1 MAFCFNS
8 HRRVLRLAT
17 HWHPLFSTTQLKS
30 HHEIRHFTATAAAAA
45 AAAAAAQIPHDS
57 EIFNYTSGRWLF
69 AGTNQGRSVE
79 LIVPQIQR
87 KEEI

>member
-8 HRRVLRLAT
+8 HRRVLSLAT
-17 HWHPLFSTTQLKS
+17 NWHPIFSTTQLKS
-30 HHEIRHFTATAAAAA
+30 HHEIRLFTATAT
-45 AAAAAAQIPHDS
+45 AAAAAQIPHDS
-57 EIFNYTSGRWLF
+57 EIFNYTSGRWLSVG
-69 AGTNQGRSVE
+69 AIQGRSVE

>member
-8 HRRVLRLAT
+8 HRRLLRLAT

-30 HHEIRHFTATAAAAA
+30 HHEIRLFTATATAT
-45 AAAAAAQIPHDS
+45 AAAAAQIPHDS
-57 EIFNYTSGRWLF
+57 EIFNYTSGRWLSVG
-69 AGTNQGRSVE
+69 AIQGRSVE

>member
-8 HRRVLRLAT
+8 NRRVLRLAT

-30 HHEIRHFTATAAAAA
+30 HHEIRLFTATA

-57 EIFNYTSGRWLF
+57 EIFNYTSGRWLSV
-69 AGTNQGRSVE
+69 GTTQARSVE

>member
-8 HRRVLRLAT
+8 NRRVLRLAT
-17 HWHPLFSTTQLKS
+17 LFSTTQLKS
-30 HHEIRHFTATAAAAA
+30 HHEIRLFTATAAAAV
-45 AAAAAAQIPHDS
+45 AAQIPHDS
-57 EIFNYTSGRWLF
+57 EIFNYTSGRWLSVG
-69 AGTNQGRSVE
+69 AIQGRSVE